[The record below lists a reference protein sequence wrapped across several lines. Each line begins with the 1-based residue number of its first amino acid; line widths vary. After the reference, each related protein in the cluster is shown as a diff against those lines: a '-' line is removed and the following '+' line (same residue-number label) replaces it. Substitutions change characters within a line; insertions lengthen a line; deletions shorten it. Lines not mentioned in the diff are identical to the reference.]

1 MFTLKKLLM
10 FLKGVKSEMVKVRWP
25 NKKELFKYS
34 VATLTIIVIFM
45 TFFSLTDLG
54 IAIVRTLVK

>member
-34 VATLTIIVIFM
+34 IATLTIIVIFM

>member
-54 IAIVRTLVK
+54 IAIVRTIMK

>member
-1 MFTLKKLLM
+1 MKKLLM
-10 FLKGVKSEMVKVRWP
+10 FLKGVKSEMVRVRWP

>member
-1 MFTLKKLLM
+1 MKKLLM

>member
-54 IAIVRTLVK
+54 IAIVRTIIK

>member
-1 MFTLKKLLM
+1 MKKLLM
-10 FLKGVKSEMVKVRWP
+10 VLKGVKSEMVKVRWP

-54 IAIVRTLVK
+54 IAIVRTIIK

>member
-34 VATLTIIVIFM
+34 SATLTIIVIFM

-54 IAIVRTLVK
+54 LAIVRTLVK